1 HTGRPWFAWWMIPI
15 PNDMGSMW
23 PQFRSPLM
31 WDVFAV
37 STYATTSIL
46 FWYLGLV
53 PDLATFRDRCA
64 TQGKNIRALIYGILS
79 LGWRG

>member
-1 HTGRPWFAWWMIPI
+1 
-15 PNDMGSMW
+15 MGMW

-46 FWYLGLV
+46 FWYMGMV
-53 PDLATFRDRCA
+53 PDLATFRDRVDGNDRAASSTASWPWAGAARPASGTA
-64 TQGKNIRALIYGILS
+64 TSART
-79 LGWRG
+79 